1 MPRRAQEKDPVR
13 GGDSFAAFEEVLL
26 QSKAQKA
33 DLLLL
38 GGDLFHDNK
47 PSRNTLHR
55 CERLSAAGVCSPP
68 RAHAAPLGSR
78 RRTFDILRNH
88 TLGDDPVQFQVSA
101 RARDM
106 GGRARG
112 VIDVAGSPPSL
123 TRARA
128 QQNDRRPVGRA
139 RGDTRR
145 SSRTKARTLR
155 HRTAR

>member
-1 MPRRAQEKDPVR
+1 MR

-26 QSKAQKA
+26 QSKAKKA

-47 PSRNTLHR
+47 PTRNTLHR

-101 RARDM
+101 RARY
-106 GGRARG
+106 GPSHARRYRRRG
-112 VIDVAGSPPSL
+112 VSPSL

-139 RGDTRR
+139 RGNTRR
-145 SSRTKARTLR
+145 SSRTKARTLH